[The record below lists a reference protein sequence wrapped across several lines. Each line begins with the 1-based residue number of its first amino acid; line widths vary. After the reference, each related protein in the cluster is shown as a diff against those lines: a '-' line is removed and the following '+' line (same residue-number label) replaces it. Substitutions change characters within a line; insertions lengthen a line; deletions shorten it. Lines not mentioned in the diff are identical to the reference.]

1 MIEFY
6 RKYKPIIFFYS
17 LACLFSWPFLF
28 WRDVYSDH
36 WNSLQI
42 DPIIKTSLIMWGPGL
57 SAIITRIVFRGR
69 VKKTISLFGDSVLK
83 SILFWGVPMTAFL
96 AFGDYDNE
104 VSTIGRITVYF
115 GGIFLF
121 TLGEELGWRGFLQD
135 QLNHLPKWKQ
145 YLLIGTMWE
154 LWHFTT
160 RTLSG
165 SITARILRPLLFIVP
180 NSFLSFLFGES
191 VNKSKSIIV
200 AVTFHAWYNLLFEF
214 SNVTTYTIFSISL
227 VFWIVMLLNWEKK
240 WNLKTGSNNVSS

>member
-6 RKYKPIIFFYS
+6 RKYKSIIFFYC

-28 WRDVYSDH
+28 WRDVYSEN

-42 DPIIKTSLIMWGPGL
+42 DPIIKTCLIMWGPGL
-57 SAIITRIVFRGR
+57 SAIITSLIFKHEI
-69 VKKTISLFGDSVLK
+69 KKTISFFGSSILK
-83 SILFWGVPMTAFL
+83 SFLFWGLPMIAFL
-96 AFGDYDNE
+96 TFGDYHNE
-104 VSTIGRITVYF
+104 VSTIGRITIYF

-145 YLLIGTMWE
+145 YLIIGTMWE
-154 LWHFTT
+154 FWHFTT

-165 SITARILRPLLFIVP
+165 SITARILRPLLFIIP
-180 NSFLSFLFGES
+180 NTFLSFLFGES
-191 VNKSKSIIV
+191 VNKSKSIII

-214 SNVTTYTIFSISL
+214 SNKTTYIIFFISVL
-227 VFWIVMLLNWEKK
+227 FWIFMLLNWDKK
-240 WNLKTGSNNVSS
+240 IEFKKLRTR

>member
-6 RKYKPIIFFYS
+6 RKYKPVIFFYC
-17 LACLFSWPFLF
+17 LACLFSWPFFF
-28 WRDVYSDH
+28 WRDVHSDN

-42 DPIIKTSLIMWGPGL
+42 DPIIKTCFIMWGPGL
-57 SAIITRIVFRGR
+57 SAIITSLIFREKI
-69 VKKTISLFGDSVLK
+69 KKTISFFGSSILK
-83 SILFWGVPMTAFL
+83 SFLFWSLPMIAFL
-96 AFGDYDNE
+96 TFGDYDNE
-104 VSTIGRITVYF
+104 VLTIGRMATYF
-115 GGIFLF
+115 SGIFLF

-145 YLLIGTMWE
+145 YLIMGTLWE

-165 SITARILRPLLFIVP
+165 SITARILRPVLFIIP
-180 NSFLSFLFGES
+180 NTVLSFLFGES

-214 SNVTTYTIFSISL
+214 SNKTTYIIFSISVL
-227 VFWIVMLLNWEKK
+227 FWVFMLLTWDKK
-240 WNLKTGSNNVSS
+240 IEFKKLTNR